1 MAPGEV
7 LSSTSHIPP
16 SPALSSASSDS
27 AADMTLS
34 SLPDELLSMCY
45 SSLGAPDLVALEL
58 VSHRMR
64 NLVTADDVAWRAC
77 SEQAWGKTHNIHL
90 MAMAAEAA
98 GGWKQLYADK
108 KLVDV
113 SNAPWS
119 VPSRHEVSAI
129 IELIKGSATDST
141 LKGVESESFAASSPR
156 SVIAGPAVED
166 NTLSVVLLV
175 DGSSSVTEDDFR
187 AQRNFCTQL
196 VDSLRETHR
205 NASVAVLQFNQYPKI
220 HSGLTDVHQPAI
232 LEAIDGMNQMM
243 GSTDIA
249 APIRR
254 ARQMLAEDGSPGKK
268 AIVLITDGQTHSDEL
283 RDAEREARQAG
294 LDSGAR
300 LFALGVGRDVDEAG
314 LKRVACGTNN
324 VLKTQV
330 REVMATGSYFPL
342 RKMNRSV

>member
-1 MAPGEV
+1 MAFFF
-7 LSSTSHIPP
+7 SSWLNGF
-16 SPALSSASSDS
+16 A
-27 AADMTLS
+27 
-34 SLPDELLSMCY
+34 
-45 SSLGAPDLVALEL
+45 V
-58 VSHRMR
+58 
-64 NLVTADDVAWRAC
+64 
-77 SEQAWGKTHNIHL
+77 
-90 MAMAAEAA
+90 
-98 GGWKQLYADK
+98 
-108 KLVDV
+108 
-113 SNAPWS
+113 
-119 VPSRHEVSAI
+119 
-129 IELIKGSATDST
+129 IKGSSGDAIE
-141 LKGVESESFAASSPR
+141 KCEEAESFSASSPR
-156 SVIAGPAVED
+156 SIIAGPAAKES
-166 NTLSVVLLV
+166 TLAVVLLV

-220 HSGLTDVHQPAI
+220 HSGLTDVHKPAI

-254 ARQMLAEDGSPGKK
+254 ARQMLAEDGTPGQK

-294 LDSGAR
+294 VDSGAR

-314 LKRVACGTNN
+314 LRRVACGANN
-324 VLKTQV
+324 ALEAQV
-330 REVMATGSYFPL
+330 REVMVAGSYFPL